1 MTTLQERLR
10 DLANTRQS
18 ISLDEEG
25 ARKAL
30 RIMQA
35 DKNAMRESAGAID
48 ELVAALAKTLVS
60 KPHMDASDGPCCS
73 EQLPCGT
80 WVSSGCD
87 CGNYD
92 DAENAQS
99 WRDTLNAWQEQEPLR
114 DLLTKYKEPSQ

>member
-10 DLANTRQS
+10 QGPSGDDLIQ
-18 ISLDEEG
+18 LGGVWHD
-25 ARKAL
+25 ARCLEA
-30 RIMQA
+30 A
-35 DKNAMRESAGAID
+35 DAID